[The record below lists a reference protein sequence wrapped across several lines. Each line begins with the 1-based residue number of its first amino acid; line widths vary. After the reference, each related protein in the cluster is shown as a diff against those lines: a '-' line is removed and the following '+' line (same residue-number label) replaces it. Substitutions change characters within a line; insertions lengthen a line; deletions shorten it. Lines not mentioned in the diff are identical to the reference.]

1 MAWAGITTANQA
13 KDRMLAELLRCID
26 DESYDDETDHDTHSE
41 RYALLLLRVYAGL
54 CGVGVN
60 GLQ

>member
-1 MAWAGITTANQA
+1 
-13 KDRMLAELLRCID
+13 MLAELTRCID

-41 RYALLLLRVYAGL
+41 RYALLLPRVYAGL

-60 GLQ
+60 GLQSTASSE